1 MATLSREQKLE
12 AQRRMLRIRA
22 FDERA
27 SKMVKRGHIPGTV
40 HTSIGQEAQV
50 VGATMALGD
59 ADYMT
64 GNHRSHG
71 HPIGKGS
78 PLGPLMAELQGKG
91 TGVCRGK
98 GGSLHLADF
107 NVGSLGESGIVGSS
121 IPIAM
126 GAALSSQ
133 VLGRDTV
140 ALAFFG
146 DGAANQGVLYE
157 SMNMSGV
164 WNLPVIFL
172 CENNQYALSTPAHTV
187 TSGVIADRAAGFG
200 IPFENF
206 AQKLN
211 VTVTSARVA
220 RTIAEEQRD
229 RVECE
234 NIRCGDTLRQH
245 VRIESALGD
254 VVHGGGL
261 HSQVENRDGAV
272 RLALSRNNIGLFGR
286 HLSRKVTPSH
296 LLARANSLEL
306 RCLIQFEFST
316 REHAGAHSALRANVT
331 RQRASVDARDAYNT
345 FALEVVVKAA
355 LCAEIRDDAGW
366 VTHDV
371 TRDPDATRFHV
382 EVIRTRVADVRRRHD
397 DDLP

>member
-1 MATLSREQKLE
+1 MDEEFLLE
-12 AQRRMLRIRA
+12 MQRRMLRIRA

-50 VGATMALGD
+50 VGATMALRDG
-59 ADYMT
+59 DYMT

-78 PLGPLMAELQGKG
+78 PLGPLMAELQGKAD
-91 TGVCRGK
+91 GVCKGK

-107 NVGSLGESGIVGSS
+107 AVGSLGESGIVGSS

-133 VLGRDTV
+133 VLGRDSV

-187 TSGVIADRAAGFG
+187 TSGVIAERAAGFG
-200 IPFENF
+200 IPGIRVEEGQDVL
-206 AQKLN
+206 AVYEAVRTAVDRARAGEGPTLIEV
-211 VTVTSARVA
+211 VTYRYNEHSEGLRLGTDYRPTDEREAWLKKDPIQLFRE
-220 RTIAEEQRD
+220 RLIAEHGLTAERMD
-229 RVECE
+229 
-234 NIRCGDTLRQH
+234 
-245 VRIESALGD
+245 AL
-254 VVHGGGL
+254 
-261 HSQVENRDGAV
+261 E
-272 RLALSRNNIGLFGR
+272 
-286 HLSRKVTPSH
+286 
-296 LLARANSLEL
+296 
-306 RCLIQFEFST
+306 
-316 REHAGAHSALRANVT
+316 REIVDE
-331 RQRASVDARDAYNT
+331 VDAAVA
-345 FALEVVVKAA
+345 FAENSPFP
-355 LCAEIRDDAGW
+355 
-366 VTHDV
+366 
-371 TRDPDATRFHV
+371 DPS
-382 EVIRTRVADVRRRHD
+382 VAF
-397 DDLP
+397 DDLYTDSEYAA

>member
-1 MATLSREQKLE
+1 MATLSRDQKLE

-59 ADYMT
+59 KDYMS

-91 TGVCRGK
+91 TGVCQGK
-98 GGSLHLADF
+98 GGALHLADF

-187 TSGVIADRAAGFG
+187 TSGVIAERAAGFG
-200 IPFENF
+200 IPGIRVEDGQDLLAVFDAVSTAVER
-206 AQKLN
+206 ARRGEGPSLIEV
-211 VTVTSARVA
+211 VTYRYNEHSEGLRLGTDYRPADEREAWLKKDPLVLFREHLISAEGF
-220 RTIAEEQRD
+220 TAEEMD
-229 RVECE
+229 
-234 NIRCGDTLRQH
+234 
-245 VRIESALGD
+245 ALEAEILAEVD
-254 VVHGGGL
+254 A
-261 HSQVENRDGAV
+261 AV
-272 RLALSRNNIGLFGR
+272 
-286 HLSRKVTPSH
+286 
-296 LLARANSLEL
+296 
-306 RCLIQFEFST
+306 EFS
-316 REHAGAHSALRANVT
+316 ENSAWPDP
-331 RQRASVDARDAYNT
+331 SVAFKDLYTDSEY
-345 FALEVVVKAA
+345 AA
-355 LCAEIRDDAGW
+355 
-366 VTHDV
+366 
-371 TRDPDATRFHV
+371 
-382 EVIRTRVADVRRRHD
+382 
-397 DDLP
+397 

>member
-1 MATLSREQKLE
+1 MDEETLLE
-12 AQRRMLRIRA
+12 MQRRMLRIRA

-50 VGATMALGD
+50 VGATMALRDGD
-59 ADYMT
+59 FMT

-78 PLGPLMAELQGKG
+78 PLGPLMAELQGKAD
-91 TGVCRGK
+91 GVCKGK

-107 NVGSLGESGIVGSS
+107 AVGSLGESGIVGSS

-133 VLGRDTV
+133 VLGRDSV

-187 TSGVIADRAAGFG
+187 TSGVIAERAAGFG
-200 IPFENF
+200 IPGVRVEEGQDVL
-206 AQKLN
+206 A
-211 VTVTSARVA
+211 VYDAVSTAVA
-220 RTIAEEQRD
+220 RARAGEGPTLIEVVTYRYNEHSEGLRLGTDYRPVDERESWLKKDPLVLFRERLIAEHGLTAERMDALEQEIVD
-229 RVECE
+229 E
-234 NIRCGDTLRQH
+234 
-245 VRIESALGD
+245 
-254 VVHGGGL
+254 
-261 HSQVENRDGAV
+261 
-272 RLALSRNNIGLFGR
+272 
-286 HLSRKVTPSH
+286 
-296 LLARANSLEL
+296 
-306 RCLIQFEFST
+306 
-316 REHAGAHSALRANVT
+316 
-331 RQRASVDARDAYNT
+331 VDAAVA
-345 FALEVVVKAA
+345 FAENSPFP
-355 LCAEIRDDAGW
+355 
-366 VTHDV
+366 
-371 TRDPDATRFHV
+371 DPS
-382 EVIRTRVADVRRRHD
+382 VAF
-397 DDLP
+397 DDLYTDSEYAA

>member
-1 MATLSREQKLE
+1 VVTLSAEVKLE
-12 AQRRMLRIRA
+12 MQRRMLRIRA

-50 VGATMALGD
+50 VGATMALSGN
-59 ADYMT
+59 DYMT

-78 PLGPLMAELQGKG
+78 PLGPLMAELQGKSG
-91 TGVCRGK
+91 GVCKGK

-107 NVGSLGESGIVGSS
+107 AVGSLGESGIVGSS

-164 WNLPVIFL
+164 WKLPVIFL

-187 TSGVIADRAAGFG
+187 TSGVIAERAAGFG
-200 IPFENF
+200 IPG
-206 AQKLN
+206 
-211 VTVTSARVA
+211 V
-220 RTIAEEQRD
+220 
-229 RVECE
+229 RVEDGQDVLAVFE
-234 NIRCGDTLRQH
+234 
-245 VRIESALGD
+245 VVSAA
-254 VVHGGGL
+254 
-261 HSQVENRDGAV
+261 VER
-272 RLALSRNNIGLFGR
+272 
-286 HLSRKVTPSH
+286 
-296 LLARANSLEL
+296 ARAGEGPTLIEVITYRYNEHSEGL
-306 RCLIQFEFST
+306 RLGTDYRPADEREAWLKKDPLVLF
-316 REHAGAHSALRANVT
+316 REHLIANGHTAEDMDALEAEVL
-331 RQRASVDARDAYNT
+331 AEVDAAVE
-345 FALEVVVKAA
+345 FAENSP
-355 LCAEIRDDAGW
+355 W
-366 VTHDV
+366 
-371 TRDPDATRFHV
+371 PDASAGF
-382 EVIRTRVADVRRRHD
+382 
-397 DDLP
+397 DDLYTDSEYAAWA

>member
-1 MATLSREQKLE
+1 MTTLTDEFKLE
-12 AQRRMLRIRA
+12 MQRRMLRIRA

-59 ADYMT
+59 NDYMS

-78 PLGPLMAELQGKG
+78 PLGPLMAELQGKAA
-91 TGVCRGK
+91 GVCKGK

-187 TSGVIADRAAGFG
+187 TSGVIAERAAGFG
-200 IPFENF
+200 IPGIRVEDGQDVL
-206 AQKLN
+206 A
-211 VTVTSARVA
+211 VYDAVSEAVA
-220 RTIAEEQRD
+220 RARRGEGPSLIEVVTYRYNEHSEGLRLGTDYRPADEREAWLKKDPLVLFREHLIANGHTAEEMD
-229 RVECE
+229 
-234 NIRCGDTLRQH
+234 
-245 VRIESALGD
+245 ALEAEVLAEVD
-254 VVHGGGL
+254 A
-261 HSQVENRDGAV
+261 AV
-272 RLALSRNNIGLFGR
+272 
-286 HLSRKVTPSH
+286 
-296 LLARANSLEL
+296 
-306 RCLIQFEFST
+306 EFS
-316 REHAGAHSALRANVT
+316 ENSP
-331 RQRASVDARDAYNT
+331 
-345 FALEVVVKAA
+345 
-355 LCAEIRDDAGW
+355 W
-366 VTHDV
+366 
-371 TRDPDATRFHV
+371 PDASIAF
-382 EVIRTRVADVRRRHD
+382 E
-397 DDLP
+397 DLYTDSEYAA